1 MLFKRLRQ
9 YVPFLGILLICIVA
23 VFSVDYLFMNESGD
37 QQAEIVAT
45 EHEVDYIEV
54 DAHVIHVDPVNE
66 QLTFRL
72 DFIPHGRFDAGD
84 GLLAVPLE
92 VSVSSIGAEQLHFES
107 ERRMFPHE
115 VVVDMFEGQVENYPF
130 DSHHAVFE
138 ILVVEEGKPQSVPT
152 ELDLIADHH
161 GYAFIDKA
169 QPKSSHGYLGY
180 DLYVKRS
187 SLVIGTVLFCMVII
201 WGLTIVN
208 MFIFWLV
215 LKDKMEVDLGLFGY
229 MSGFIVAL
237 FFFRQILPD
246 VPPFLGVFADYA
258 AFFWAELIT
267 AGISIGL
274 AMKWFYKMER

>member
-9 YVPFLGILLICIVA
+9 IIPFFGILLVCAVA
-23 VFSVDYLFMNESGD
+23 VLSVDYLFLKESGD
-37 QQAEIVAT
+37 QQAEIITT
-45 EHEVDYIEV
+45 EHGADYIEV
-54 DAHVIHVDPVNE
+54 DAHVIHVDPVNAH
-66 QLTFRL
+66 LTFRL

-115 VVVDMFEGQVENYPF
+115 VIVDMFEGEVEDYPF
-130 DSHHAVFE
+130 DKHRALFE
-138 ILVVEEGKPQSVPT
+138 ILVVEEGESQSVPT
-152 ELDLIADHH
+152 ELDLFANHH
-161 GYAFIDKA
+161 GYSFVDEAL
-169 QPKSSHGYLGY
+169 PESLHGYLGY
-180 DLYVKRS
+180 DIQLERS
-187 SLVIGTVLFCMVII
+187 ALVIGTVLFCMVII

-208 MFIFWLV
+208 MFIFWMV
-215 LKDKMEVDLGLFGY
+215 LKGKMEVDLGLFGY

-237 FFFRQILPD
+237 FFFRQIFPD

-258 AFFWAELIT
+258 AFFWAELVT

-274 AMKWFYKMER
+274 ALKWFYKIEK

>member
-1 MLFKRLRQ
+1 MMLNRSRQ
-9 YVPFLGILLICIVA
+9 IIPFLGILLVCAVA
-23 VFSVDYLFMNESGD
+23 VLSVDYLFMTEEGD
-37 QQAEIVAT
+37 RQAEITAT
-45 EHEVDYIEV
+45 EHGSDYIEV

-66 QLTFRL
+66 RLTFRL
-72 DFIPHGRFDAGD
+72 DFIPHGKFDAGD

-115 VVVDMFEGQVENYPF
+115 VIVDMFEGEVEDYPF
-130 DSHHAVFE
+130 DKHRALFE
-138 ILVVEEGKPQSVPT
+138 ILILEEGKSQAVPT
-152 ELDLIADHH
+152 ELDLFANHH
-161 GYAFIDKA
+161 GYIFVDEVL
-169 QPKSSHGYLGY
+169 PDSSHGYLGY
-180 DLYVKRS
+180 DIHLQRS
-187 SLVIGTVLFCMVII
+187 ALVIGTVLFCMVII
-201 WGLTIVN
+201 WGLMIVN

-237 FFFRQILPD
+237 FFFRQIFPD

-258 AFFWAELIT
+258 AFFWAELVT

-274 AMKWFYKMER
+274 ALKWFNKAEK